1 MAVIDVVLV
10 VVLLAALLSGLRA
23 GFFSGLGWLLGLVS
37 AGALLPFVLPRVSAY
52 LTGSD
57 WRGIAVLATGL
68 VLLLVGA
75 GVGSALGSNLRRG
88 VEDTP
93 LGGVERLLGGVLGL
107 VVGVAV
113 VSLLGSGVKSAG
125 IPGISAAVA
134 SSTVL
139 RTIEEY
145 TPDPVARVL
154 ARIEAGVRD
163 DALPVLGD
171 VLAGGVLGPG
181 AAPAPEALDIA
192 DPDLE
197 RSAASVARI
206 TGTAWRCSTAS
217 NGSGFVVAEDRV
229 VTNAHV
235 VAGVEDTVVELPGET
250 ARSGEVIYYDAG
262 ADLAVIAVD
271 VDAPPLPV
279 VEPLPAGTPAAVQ
292 GYPYGGPFSTV
303 PAAVVGLGEAALPG
317 LEDGGGDGVV
327 VSGGLGGGN
336 VLEIYRLQ
344 TEVVPGNS
352 GGPLLTEA
360 GEVAGVVFARDDE
373 RADIAYAL
381 SSTVLLAALE
391 ALGDAQAPVD
401 TGDCAQR
408 PEPVAP

>member
-139 RTIEEY
+139 RTIEE
-145 TPDPVARVL
+145 VASNSNSPCSVRISPRAWRWKRVVPSESSS
-154 ARIEAGVRD
+154 ARICR
-163 DALPVLGD
+163 LT
-171 VLAGGVLGPG
+171 
-181 AAPAPEALDIA
+181 A
-192 DPDLE
+192 D
-197 RSAASVARI
+197 
-206 TGTAWRCSTAS
+206 W
-217 NGSGFVVAEDRV
+217 DR
-229 VTNAHV
+229 
-235 VAGVEDTVVELPGET
+235 
-250 ARSGEVIYYDAG
+250 
-262 ADLAVIAVD
+262 
-271 VDAPPLPV
+271 
-279 VEPLPAGTPAAVQ
+279 
-292 GYPYGGPFSTV
+292 
-303 PAAVVGLGEAALPG
+303 
-317 LEDGGGDGVV
+317 
-327 VSGGLGGGN
+327 
-336 VLEIYRLQ
+336 
-344 TEVVPGNS
+344 
-352 GGPLLTEA
+352 
-360 GEVAGVVFARDDE
+360 
-373 RADIAYAL
+373 
-381 SSTVLLAALE
+381 
-391 ALGDAQAPVD
+391 
-401 TGDCAQR
+401 
-408 PEPVAP
+408 